1 MYDPEQGISPPQCQC
16 PLVGNVGWWE
26 VPKSFVSAQ
35 CLSVYE
41 STKIIIPA
49 WFLFFL
55 KIPILF
61 FFEDMSWEIKKHSD
75 QYYDNRAE
83 DCVLGW
89 GGLAACH
96 FFKLIPLRISASK
109 ETQVMAF
116 EAGSS
121 CSLAASPSIG
131 DRGLDWDVTGLILV
145 PKGTPCQA
153 ADIWLEYVISYRP

>member
-1 MYDPEQGISPPQCQC
+1 MYGPEQGTSPPHCQC
-16 PLVGNVGWWE
+16 PLVGNERWLE
-26 VPKSFVSAQ
+26 VPKISVSAQ

-41 STKIIIPA
+41 SPKITIPDQ
-49 WFLFFL
+49 FLFFL

-61 FFEDMSWEIKKHSD
+61 FMKIW
-75 QYYDNRAE
+75 AE
-83 DCVLGW
+83 KLRNILISIMITEQRTVFLGW
-89 GGLAACH
+89 GGLSACH

-121 CSLAASPSIG
+121 CSLAASPSTG
-131 DRGLDWDVTGLILV
+131 DHGLDWDVTGLIFV